1 MEANPNQAQEIPG
14 DNVMSE
20 QVVSVAVLEA
30 LPGKEE
36 ELIAMLREFYTMMH
50 GKGYCTDVL
59 YRDGDRPDR
68 FFHLRRWMSAGLLA
82 EAQSDPDVHR
92 YWQRLPELCSI
103 PTVYENLETLFES

>member
-1 MEANPNQAQEIPG
+1 MP
-14 DNVMSE
+14 E

-36 ELIAMLREFYTMMH
+36 ELVAMLREFYAMMH

-59 YRDGDRPDR
+59 YRDGDRKDR
-68 FFHLRRWMSAGLLA
+68 LFHLRRWSSAEHRA
-82 EAQSDPDVHR
+82 EAQIDPDVHR
-92 YWQRLPELCSI
+92 YWQRLPELCTI